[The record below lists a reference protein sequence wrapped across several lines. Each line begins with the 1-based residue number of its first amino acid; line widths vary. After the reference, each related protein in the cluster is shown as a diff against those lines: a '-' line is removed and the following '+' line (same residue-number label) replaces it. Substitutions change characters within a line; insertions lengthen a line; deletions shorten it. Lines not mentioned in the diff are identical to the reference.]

1 MNLHLSFVD
10 IASIAAAFAVTGWFI
25 RIVTA
30 KDRDAERFEEDDA
43 REFFDEHGHWPD
55 ETEADAE
62 ARRRRAEVSERA
74 ARAEER
80 EL

>member
-1 MNLHLSFVD
+1 MNVVD
-10 IASIAAAFAVTGWFI
+10 FISIAAAFAVVGWFI
-25 RIVTA
+25 KTALA
-30 KDRDAERFEEDDA
+30 KDRDVERFEEDDA

-55 ETEADAE
+55 ETPADAE
-62 ARRRRAEVSERA
+62 ARRARAEFNERL

>member
-1 MNLHLSFVD
+1 MKFNIVD
-10 IASIAAAFAVTGWFI
+10 ILSIAAAFAVTGWFV
-25 RIVTA
+25 RLVLA
-30 KDRDAERFEEDDA
+30 KDRDADRFEEDDA

-55 ETEADAE
+55 ETPEDAA
-62 ARRRRAEVSERA
+62 ARVRRAEASERV